1 MAGTRGWV
9 GKRCAEGRG
18 LPASRWAGHYPA
30 ERRLTGLDPEPHFL
44 RGKSFLHR
52 LFSYL
57 YIMEKDNRKNGY
69 WPLMALVFVLGLLAG
84 FILMQ
89 HRVKGIQP
97 VISYTQGSKIGA
109 VMQIIESN
117 YVDTVNDE
125 QLTTEGLTAILH
137 SLDPHSAYMPPK
149 EYEAAEEEIQGNFQ
163 GIGIQFRM
171 IDDTV
176 TVILPVSGG
185 PSERAGILAGD
196 KIIMAGK
203 DTLSGKN
210 MNTDAIVKKLKGAK
224 GTKVDLGLKRN
235 GTDGMVWVTVK
246 RDVIPTYS
254 VDAHFVVEPGIG
266 YVKVSKFAAKT
277 AYEFEAALSGLAEKG
292 VNRLIIDL
300 RSNGGGLLA
309 PCLEMADML
318 LAEDDVIVY
327 TEGRNRRRSELHAT
341 GYGEFQ
347 NLQLAVLIDE
357 WSASASEI
365 LAGAIQDNDR
375 GVIIGRR
382 SFGKG
387 LVQEQMDLGDG
398 SALRL
403 TVARYYTPSGRCIQ
417 KPYDGSY
424 EEYEEDVMRRYLSG
438 EMTGQDSSLHAD
450 TARYYTSRGR
460 VVYGGGGIMPDVL
473 LPYKTDS
480 LFVYMNQLSNRG
492 YNYDYSF
499 RYTTENRKELKRAY
513 PSAESFTRDYV
524 LEDDLFEDFIRYTE
538 EEGLPR
544 DTASL
549 AKYGNEIRLT
559 LKALIGRD
567 LYDDA
572 GFYPTYL
579 QRDDDF
585 VEAVRV
591 LKGERV
597 VDGFSFSR

>member
-1 MAGTRGWV
+1 MFDFLGVVESAQEEGNDRAKFVARSFFFYTFTPMEQNARNRFPWV
-9 GKRCAEGRG
+9 FC
-18 LPASRWAGHYPA
+18 
-30 ERRLTGLDPEPHFL
+30 T
-44 RGKSFLHR
+44 
-52 LFSYL
+52 
-57 YIMEKDNRKNGY
+57 
-69 WPLMALVFVLGLLAG
+69 LVFVLGLLAG
-84 FILMQ
+84 AFVMQ
-89 HRVKGIQP
+89 RRIKEVQP
-97 VISYTQGSKIGA
+97 VISYTHGSKIGA

-125 QLTTEGLTAILH
+125 QLTTEGLTSILH

-149 EYEAAEEEIQGNFQ
+149 EYEEAEEEIQGNFQ
-163 GIGIQFRM
+163 GIGVQFRV
-171 IDDTV
+171 ISDTP
-176 TVILPVSGG
+176 TVILPISGG

-196 KIIMAGK
+196 KIIMADK
-203 DTLSGKN
+203 DTLAGRK
-210 MNTDAIVKKLKGAK
+210 MNTDDIVKKLKGPK
-224 GTKVDLGLKRN
+224 GTKVRLGLKRS
-235 GTDGMVWVTVK
+235 GTDNLVWVTVK

-277 AYEFEAALSGLAEKG
+277 AYEFEAALAELADKG

-300 RSNGGGLLA
+300 RSNGGGLLT

-318 LAEDDVIVY
+318 LAKDDVIVY

-341 GYGEFQ
+341 GYGDFQ
-347 NLQLAVLIDE
+347 HMQLAVLIDE

-365 LAGAIQDNDR
+365 LSGAIQDNDR
-375 GVIIGRR
+375 GVILGRR

-438 EMTGQDSSLHAD
+438 EMTGQDSSFHAD
-450 TARYYTSRGR
+450 SVKYYTKKGR

-480 LFVYMNQLSNRG
+480 LFVYMNQISNRG

-499 RYTTENRKELKRAY
+499 RYTTAHRKELKRAY
-513 PSAESFTRDYV
+513 PSAEAFTRDFI
-524 LEDDLFEDFIRYTE
+524 LEDALFEDFIRYTE
-538 EEGLPR
+538 EKGLPR

-549 AKYGNEIRLT
+549 AKYGQEMRLT

-585 VEAVRV
+585 IEALRV
-591 LKGERV
+591 LKGEREV
-597 VDGFSFSR
+597 EGFSFAR

>member
-1 MAGTRGWV
+1 MRTEAGKMPKALSSESETD
-9 GKRCAEGRG
+9 
-18 LPASRWAGHYPA
+18 S
-30 ERRLTGLDPEPHFL
+30 TGLTTDSGL
-44 RGKSFLHR
+44 
-52 LFSYL
+52 YL
-57 YIMEKDNRKNGY
+57 YAMEQNSKNRLPWVLG
-69 WPLMALVFVLGLLAG
+69 ALVFVLGLLAG
-84 FILMQ
+84 ALMMQ
-89 HRVKGIQP
+89 RRVRTLQP

-163 GIGIQFRM
+163 GIGVQFRV

-176 TVILPVSGG
+176 TVILPISGG

-196 KIIMAGK
+196 KIIMADK
-203 DTLSGKN
+203 DTLSGKK
-210 MNTDAIVKKLKGAK
+210 MNTDDIVKTLKGPK
-224 GTKVDLGLKRN
+224 GTKVNLGLKRS
-235 GTDGMVWVTVK
+235 GTEELVWVTVK

-277 AYEFEAALSGLAEKG
+277 AYEFEAALAELAEKG
-292 VNRLIIDL
+292 VDRLIIDL
-300 RSNGGGLLA
+300 RSNGGGLLT

-318 LAEDDVIVY
+318 LAENDVIVY

-347 NLQLAVLIDE
+347 NMQLAVLIDE

-375 GVIIGRR
+375 GVILGRR

-417 KPYDGSY
+417 KPYDGSF
-424 EEYEEDVMRRYLSG
+424 EDYEEDVMRRYLSG
-438 EMTGQDSSLHAD
+438 EMTGQDSSLHVD
-450 TARYYTSRGR
+450 SVEYYTKKGR

-480 LFVYMNQLSNRG
+480 LFVYMNQISNRG

-499 RYTTENRKELKRAY
+499 RYTTRNRKKLKKNY
-513 PSAESFTRDYV
+513 PTAEAFTRDFV
-524 LEDDLFEDFIRYTE
+524 LDDAFFEDFIQYTE
-538 EEGLPR
+538 EKGLPR

-549 AKYGNEIRLT
+549 AKYNHEMRLT

-585 VEAVRV
+585 IEAVKV
-591 LKGERV
+591 LKGEREV
-597 VDGFSFSR
+597 EGFSFARQLGLAEKDSGLRL

>member
-1 MAGTRGWV
+1 MGVVESAQEEGNDRAKFVARSFFFYTFTPMEQNARNRFPWV
-9 GKRCAEGRG
+9 FC
-18 LPASRWAGHYPA
+18 
-30 ERRLTGLDPEPHFL
+30 T
-44 RGKSFLHR
+44 
-52 LFSYL
+52 
-57 YIMEKDNRKNGY
+57 
-69 WPLMALVFVLGLLAG
+69 LVFVLGLLAG
-84 FILMQ
+84 AFVMQ
-89 HRVKGIQP
+89 RRIKEVQP
-97 VISYTQGSKIGA
+97 VISYTHGSKIGA

-125 QLTTEGLTAILH
+125 QLTTEGLTSILH

-149 EYEAAEEEIQGNFQ
+149 EYEEAEEEIQGNFQ
-163 GIGIQFRM
+163 GIGVQFRV
-171 IDDTV
+171 ISDTP
-176 TVILPVSGG
+176 TVILPISGG

-196 KIIMAGK
+196 KIIMADK
-203 DTLSGKN
+203 DTLAGRK
-210 MNTDAIVKKLKGAK
+210 MNTDDIVKKLKGPK
-224 GTKVDLGLKRN
+224 GTKVRLGLKRS
-235 GTDGMVWVTVK
+235 GTDNLVWVTVK

-277 AYEFEAALSGLAEKG
+277 AYEFEAALAELADKG

-300 RSNGGGLLA
+300 RSNGGGLLT

-318 LAEDDVIVY
+318 LAKDDVIVY

-341 GYGEFQ
+341 GYGDFQ
-347 NLQLAVLIDE
+347 NMQLAVLIDE

-365 LAGAIQDNDR
+365 LSGAIQDNDR
-375 GVIIGRR
+375 GVILGRR

-438 EMTGQDSSLHAD
+438 EMTGQDSSFHAD
-450 TARYYTSRGR
+450 SVKYYTKKGR

-480 LFVYMNQLSNRG
+480 LFVYMNQISNRG

-499 RYTTENRKELKRAY
+499 RYTTAHRKELKRAY
-513 PSAESFTRDYV
+513 PSAEAFTRDFV
-524 LEDDLFEDFIRYTE
+524 LEDALFEDFIRYTE
-538 EEGLPR
+538 EKGLPR

-549 AKYGNEIRLT
+549 AKYGQEMRLT

-585 VEAVRV
+585 MEALKV
-591 LKGERV
+591 LKGERE
-597 VDGFSFSR
+597 VDGFSFAR